1 MPVRDPATATP
12 TGISDGGAV
21 AVVRPS
27 TILIVVGVVL
37 VVVPIPV
44 LPPFVGTA
52 VGVLLVALGLAV
64 RLLGL

>member
-1 MPVRDPATATP
+1 M
-12 TGISDGGAV
+12 
-21 AVVRPS
+21 RPS